1 MERNSSNKNQ
11 GKMKNYIKPEA
22 EVYKVGI
29 ESPLCESL
37 GQLDQGDAKRHDYF
51 LFDEEDGG
59 WQPKDVNLW
68 DDEDFEDGM
77 KYSK

>member
-1 MERNSSNKNQ
+1 
-11 GKMKNYIKPEA
+11 MKKYIKPEVKVYRNQVGSLLAA
-22 EVYKVGI
+22 ESG
-29 ESPLCESL
+29 
-37 GQLDQGDAKRHDYF
+37 GQGPEWDAKRNDYF
-51 LFDEEDGG
+51 LFYEEDGG